1 MEVLYYRNG
10 MGMWMD
16 TVFFFVIR
24 RKIKVLTF
32 LMIFAV
38 IFLIGL
44 VCKI

>member
-1 MEVLYYRNG
+1 MEALYYRNG
-10 MGMWMD
+10 MGMGMD

-24 RKIKVLTF
+24 IKIKMLTY

-38 IFLIGL
+38 IFLVEL